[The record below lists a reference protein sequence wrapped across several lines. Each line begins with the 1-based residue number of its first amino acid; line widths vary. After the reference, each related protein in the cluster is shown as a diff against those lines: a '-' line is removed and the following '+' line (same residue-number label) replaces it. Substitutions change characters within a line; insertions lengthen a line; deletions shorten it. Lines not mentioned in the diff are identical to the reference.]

1 MNNVPDFAI
10 LQNSR
15 TKYTSI
21 WVKEK
26 GEWTDATPEEY
37 DILGLLA
44 KTIRTIPDPS
54 EVVKLLA
61 EEARRIDD
69 GQFLRR

>member
-1 MNNVPDFAI
+1 MSSVPDFAI

-26 GEWTDATPEEY
+26 GEWTDAQPEEY
-37 DILGLLA
+37 EILAMLA
-44 KTIRTIPDPS
+44 KTLRVTDDPS
-54 EVVKLLA
+54 SVVKMMA
-61 EEARRIDD
+61 DEARRIDEETNSE
-69 GQFLRR
+69 

>member
-1 MNNVPDFAI
+1 MRETPDFAI

-26 GEWTDATPEEY
+26 GEWTDAQPEEY
-37 DILGLLA
+37 EILNLLA
-44 KTIRTIPDPS
+44 KTMRTSPNPS
-54 EVVKLLA
+54 MFVKLIA
-61 EEARRIDD
+61 DEARRIDEETNSE
-69 GQFLRR
+69 

>member
-1 MNNVPDFAI
+1 MSETPDFAI

-26 GEWTDATPEEY
+26 GEWTDAQPEEY
-37 DILGLLA
+37 EILAMLA
-44 KTIRTIPDPS
+44 KTLRVTDDPS
-54 EVVKLLA
+54 SVVKMMA
-61 EEARRIDD
+61 DEARRIDD
-69 GQFLRR
+69 ETNSE

>member
-1 MNNVPDFAI
+1 MSSVPDFAI

-26 GEWTDATPEEY
+26 GEWTDAQPEEY
-37 DILGLLA
+37 EILAMLA
-44 KTIRTIPDPS
+44 KTLRATDDPS
-54 EVVKLLA
+54 SVVKMIA
-61 EEARRIDD
+61 EEARKIDD
-69 GQFLRR
+69 ETNSE

>member
-1 MNNVPDFAI
+1 MSSVPDFAI

-26 GEWTDATPEEY
+26 GEWTDAQPEEY
-37 DILGLLA
+37 EILAMLA
-44 KTIRTIPDPS
+44 NTLRVTDDPS
-54 EVVKLLA
+54 SVVKMMA
-61 EEARRIDD
+61 DEARRIDD
-69 GQFLRR
+69 ETNSE

>member
-1 MNNVPDFAI
+1 MSSVPDFAI

-26 GEWTDATPEEY
+26 GEWTDAQPEEY
-37 DILGLLA
+37 EILAMLA
-44 KTIRTIPDPS
+44 KTLRVTDDPS
-54 EVVKLLA
+54 SVVKMIA
-61 EEARRIDD
+61 DEARRIDD
-69 GQFLRR
+69 ETNSE

>member
-1 MNNVPDFAI
+1 MSSVPDFAI

-26 GEWTDATPEEY
+26 GEWTDAQPEEY
-37 DILGLLA
+37 EILAMLA
-44 KTIRTIPDPS
+44 KTLRVTDDPS
-54 EVVKLLA
+54 SVVKMKA
-61 EEARRIDD
+61 DEARRIDD
-69 GQFLRR
+69 ETNSE

>member
-26 GEWTDATPEEY
+26 GEWTDASPDEY

-44 KTIRTIPDPS
+44 KTIRTTPDPS
-54 EVVKLLA
+54 KVVKLLA

-69 GQFLRR
+69 EKRNSD

>member
-1 MNNVPDFAI
+1 MSSVPDFAI

-26 GEWTDATPEEY
+26 GEWTDAQPEEY
-37 DILGLLA
+37 EILAMLA
-44 KTIRTIPDPS
+44 KTLRVTDDPS
-54 EVVKLLA
+54 SVVKMMA
-61 EEARRIDD
+61 DEARRIADETNSE
-69 GQFLRR
+69 

>member
-1 MNNVPDFAI
+1 MSSVPDFAI

-26 GEWTDATPEEY
+26 GEWTDAQPEEY
-37 DILGLLA
+37 EILAMLA
-44 KTIRTIPDPS
+44 KTLRVTDDPAS
-54 EVVKLLA
+54 VVKMMA
-61 EEARRIDD
+61 DEARRIDD
-69 GQFLRR
+69 ETNSE

>member
-1 MNNVPDFAI
+1 MSETPDCAI

-26 GEWTDATPEEY
+26 GEWTDAQPEEY
-37 DILGLLA
+37 EILNLLA
-44 KTIRTIPDPS
+44 KTMRTSPNPS
-54 EVVKLLA
+54 MFACTPTE
-61 EEARRIDD
+61 RIVASKVA
-69 GQFLRR
+69 

>member
-1 MNNVPDFAI
+1 MSSVPDFAI

-26 GEWTDATPEEY
+26 GEWTDAQPEEY
-37 DILGLLA
+37 EILAMLA
-44 KTIRTIPDPS
+44 KTLRVTDDPS
-54 EVVKLLA
+54 SVVKMMA
-61 EEARRIDD
+61 DEARRIDD
-69 GQFLRR
+69 ETNSE